1 MTDNNALP
9 DFWSLY
15 WEAERFLETLPQTT
29 NTLDIYDKIY
39 REQEEERLAEFYGYN
54 EYDIDDLNNRDLLDQ
69 YHLDN
74 CLDDNRRDENI
85 NTNEHETNHY
95 TSDESDHS
103 DFETV

>member
-1 MTDNNALP
+1 MTNNNLP

-15 WEAERFLETLPQTT
+15 WEAERFLETLPQTN

-39 REQEEERLAEFYGYN
+39 SDREEERLAEFYGYN
-54 EYDIDDLNNRDLLDQ
+54 EYDIDDLNNGDLLDQ

-74 CLDDNRRDENI
+74 GLDDNHREENI

>member
-1 MTDNNALP
+1 MTDNNIP

-15 WEAERFLETLPQTT
+15 WEAERFLETLPQTM
-29 NTLDIYDKIY
+29 NNLDIYDKIY
-39 REQEEERLAEFYGYN
+39 QDREEERLAEFYGYN
-54 EYDIDDLNNRDLLDQ
+54 EYDIDDLNNGDLLDQ

-74 CLDDNRRDENI
+74 GLDDNHRDE

-95 TSDESDHS
+95 TSDESDQS

>member
-1 MTDNNALP
+1 MTNNNLP

-15 WEAERFLETLPQTT
+15 WEAERFLETLPQTN

-39 REQEEERLAEFYGYN
+39 RDQEEERLAEFYGYN
-54 EYDIDDLNNRDLLDQ
+54 EYDIDDLNNGDLLDQ
-69 YHLDN
+69 YHLDYG
-74 CLDDNRRDENI
+74 LDDNHRDENY
-85 NTNEHETNHY
+85 NDNGTNHY